1 MALLRVNLRGAGLGV
16 IAGCATSLL
25 PLVAQSSIY
34 YPKPGVVCDVPAQIC
49 YDNQGISMGLTAET
63 FGNAAQQR
71 LVEQFRNNPLP
82 KEFRLSD
89 GKVCS
94 VNLQRCFDGWDKR
107 NIAQDL
113 TKRMYGNAAANN
125 NNNFINPDNNN
136 TTSASAPGLCSLSR
150 AGVSIYD
157 GRCDLREVSGNGNDK
172 FRIQLGNGA
181 LLRFV
186 NRGNGYQIQDNNGGS
201 WPVSF
206 IDHGQTAVFR
216 WANNVLVATQQNPP
230 QGQQQPGSNRPLLQ
244 FLNSI
249 FR

>member
-1 MALLRVNLRGAGLGV
+1 MAFTTSALRWAGFGLICGY
-16 IAGCATSLL
+16 ATSLQ
-25 PLVAQSSIY
+25 PLAAQSSIY
-34 YPKPGVVCDVPAQIC
+34 FPKPGVVCDVPAQIC

-82 KEFRLSD
+82 REFRLSN
-89 GKVCS
+89 GKLCS

-113 TKRMYGNAAANN
+113 TKRMYGNTASNN
-125 NNNFINPDNNN
+125 NNSN
-136 TTSASAPGLCSLSR
+136 TATAAGLCSLSR
-150 AGVSIYD
+150 GGMALYD
-157 GRCDLREVSGNGNDK
+157 GRCEMREVSGNGNDK

-186 NRGNGYQIQDNNGGS
+186 NRGNGFQIQVNNGGS
-201 WPVSF
+201 WPVAF
-206 IDHGQTAVFR
+206 IDHGPTAIFR

-230 QGQQQPGSNRPLLQ
+230 QGQLQPGSNRPLLQ
-244 FLNSI
+244 FLDSI